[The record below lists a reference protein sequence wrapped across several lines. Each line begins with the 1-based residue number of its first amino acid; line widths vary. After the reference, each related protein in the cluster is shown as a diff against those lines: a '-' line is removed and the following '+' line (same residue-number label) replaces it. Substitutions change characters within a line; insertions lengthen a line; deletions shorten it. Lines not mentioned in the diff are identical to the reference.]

1 MMNNIFRAPRGNK
14 ITLRMFIS
22 PRNQQQANPGGN
34 ANGLRDLNERN
45 LAVDEQRTGDKRF
58 IAREVNITGRLM
70 SSPHPTII
78 NRGMGLLSGSNY
90 NCKSINSVV
99 K

>member
-70 SSPHPTII
+70 SSLKR
-78 NRGMGLLSGSNY
+78 NNAFLLYEEVHHY
-90 NCKSINSVV
+90 NPL
-99 K
+99 